1 MKHIFIINPTAGK
14 SDSRQKIYDM
24 ADRLRREH
32 DLDVQCILTKKQGHA
47 TELAR
52 KLCESGEDLRFYA
65 CGGDGT
71 VNEVANGIIGYD
83 NAAMTV
89 IPVGTGND
97 FLKNFGDDAEKFR
110 DAENLWNGPQFPMD
124 AIDVNGRVALT
135 IACSGID
142 ARVAA
147 DVHKYS
153 ESPLLDGKG
162 SYIYSLAVNFLFK
175 GIGSH
180 WTVTLDGVDFTA
192 LKGKRLQAARRS
204 VQMVFQDP
212 YSSLNP
218 RMSVGAMLKEVLQ
231 VHHVCP
237 KDEMDARVAALLEMV
252 GLAPDAAQRSPGE
265 FSGGQ
270 RQRIGI
276 ARTLALQPK
285 LLIAD
290 EAVSALDVS
299 VQAQIINLLE
309 ELQKSLHLTMLFI
322 SHDLSVVRCMTDRAV
337 VMYLGKIMEMGPTEH
352 LFGAPAHPYTRNLID
367 AVPEPD
373 PDCPPKE
380 STMIG
385 EPPSPMDIP
394 GGCRFHPRCP
404 YAKNVCRRAQPELTD
419 LGGGHFA
426 ACHFPYACAGAPQ
439 TEAEQ

>member
-180 WTVTLDGVDFTA
+180 WTVSLDDVPVKGDWSLVAVCNGRYYGGGFMPVAEARMDDGVLNTLVVKAMNRRTFLKLVGPYSKGEYAKFPEYAHCSTPKTVRIQSDKEDIVTCLDGECVTNSDVTIKLHDKKLNFFGPEGCSCNRTA
-192 LKGKRLQAARRS
+192 R
-204 VQMVFQDP
+204 
-212 YSSLNP
+212 
-218 RMSVGAMLKEVLQ
+218 
-231 VHHVCP
+231 
-237 KDEMDARVAALLEMV
+237 
-252 GLAPDAAQRSPGE
+252 
-265 FSGGQ
+265 
-270 RQRIGI
+270 
-276 ARTLALQPK
+276 
-285 LLIAD
+285 
-290 EAVSALDVS
+290 
-299 VQAQIINLLE
+299 
-309 ELQKSLHLTMLFI
+309 
-322 SHDLSVVRCMTDRAV
+322 
-337 VMYLGKIMEMGPTEH
+337 
-352 LFGAPAHPYTRNLID
+352 
-367 AVPEPD
+367 
-373 PDCPPKE
+373 
-380 STMIG
+380 
-385 EPPSPMDIP
+385 
-394 GGCRFHPRCP
+394 
-404 YAKNVCRRAQPELTD
+404 
-419 LGGGHFA
+419 
-426 ACHFPYACAGAPQ
+426 
-439 TEAEQ
+439 

>member
-180 WTVTLDGVDFTA
+180 WTVTLDGVPV
-192 LKGKRLQAARRS
+192 KGDWSLVAVCNGRYYGGGFMPVAEARMDDGVLNTLVVKKVSRGAFIKFVGPYSKGQYYKFPHVARCVAPKVVRIRSEKPDIVTCLDGECITSDDVTIRLSDKRLNFFGPAGCDCNRTAR
-204 VQMVFQDP
+204 
-212 YSSLNP
+212 
-218 RMSVGAMLKEVLQ
+218 
-231 VHHVCP
+231 
-237 KDEMDARVAALLEMV
+237 
-252 GLAPDAAQRSPGE
+252 
-265 FSGGQ
+265 
-270 RQRIGI
+270 
-276 ARTLALQPK
+276 
-285 LLIAD
+285 
-290 EAVSALDVS
+290 
-299 VQAQIINLLE
+299 
-309 ELQKSLHLTMLFI
+309 
-322 SHDLSVVRCMTDRAV
+322 
-337 VMYLGKIMEMGPTEH
+337 
-352 LFGAPAHPYTRNLID
+352 
-367 AVPEPD
+367 
-373 PDCPPKE
+373 
-380 STMIG
+380 
-385 EPPSPMDIP
+385 DI
-394 GGCRFHPRCP
+394 
-404 YAKNVCRRAQPELTD
+404 
-419 LGGGHFA
+419 
-426 ACHFPYACAGAPQ
+426 
-439 TEAEQ
+439 